1 MHSGG
6 SFARFIVVNV
16 LNTLLYW
23 AMYLVLLLV
32 TPYFWANAIALAIA
46 ILAAYVLN
54 VRYAFRVRTSARSLL
69 RFLVTNGTTI
79 VLRMAVVW
87 LLVEQLS
94 LSEEL
99 APPVAVAITTPIAF
113 VLTKLA
119 VAERPARPPA
129 GVPAGT
135 PA

>member
-1 MHSGG
+1 VHSGG